1 MLIECP
7 NCATKYNLSSVALGS
22 EGREMRCAKCTHE
35 WFQAPLDISEL
46 DNTPNA
52 PDPVESIEDNTP
64 EPPREVPDVDVEEQL
79 AKLGDLLNDE
89 TTLEEEFGE
98 AEEDPRDIPSD
109 SESGLQTGPDT
120 HESENTFEDEPVE
133 DSIPDSVKPTTE
145 DVIAAQETSKLP
157 SQGALSTFVSIAA
170 AFILILTI
178 PAIGL
183 LLKDKIV
190 KAAPF
195 TAGLYNMVGADLAL
209 KGEGFVIESLNAVI
223 AKDVDNTDY
232 IQLEGRIIN
241 MTGEPMHAPKMLAT
255 LQSEE
260 GKESESWFIDPPKN
274 EIAPGE
280 SFTFTSD
287 YPTVPEDT
295 KSVNLT
301 FTPEFDA

>member
-22 EGREMRCAKCTHE
+22 EGREMRCAKCAHT
-35 WFQAPLDISEL
+35 WFQAPLDINEL
-46 DNTPNA
+46 DNAPN
-52 PDPVESIEDNTP
+52 DPAKSVEDNTP

-98 AEEDPRDIPSD
+98 PEEDPRDIEND
-109 SESGLQTGPDT
+109 IQADADT
-120 HESENTFEDEPVE
+120 DEGNEAFTDEPSE

-145 DVIAAQETSKLP
+145 DVIAAQETSKTGGQ
-157 SQGALSTFVSIAA
+157 SVLSTFVSIAA

-178 PAIGL
+178 PTIGL

-195 TAGLYNMVGADLAL
+195 TAGLYSMVGADLTL
-209 KGEGFVIESLNAVI
+209 KGEGFVIESLNAVV

-260 GKESESWFIDPPKN
+260 GKESESWFIDPPK
-274 EIAPGE
+274 EAIAPGE